1 VEYLENK
8 NPVCKPQQQ
17 WWIYV
22 AFIELIMKELNNAFV
37 ASQGLSALVGK
48 QKKSLQRLKLTL
60 IEISRASIIIDETA
74 NENNCIW
81 RAHCTKI

>member
-22 AFIELIMKELNNAFV
+22 AFIELIMKEVNNAFV

-60 IEISRASIIIDETA
+60 IEISRASIIIDEKA